1 MQIERFS
8 CDLEMNKR
16 EQNRK
21 NKRTQIERFDWFV
34 ERKRTRVAF
43 CWLREHSV
51 EKTSRPKNFL
61 EINRYFTLTSYCNT
75 IGQSNNALSILGFS
89 LAGKL
94 IIQITNTYRNHFSRS
109 YKNRCKTHFPKVL
122 HLASF

>member
-21 NKRTQIERFDWFV
+21 NKRTEIERFDWLV
-34 ERKRTRVAF
+34 ERKRKRVAF
-43 CWLREHSV
+43 GWLRERSV

-61 EINRYFTLTSYCNT
+61 EINRYFTLT
-75 IGQSNNALSILGFS
+75 
-89 LAGKL
+89 
-94 IIQITNTYRNHFSRS
+94 
-109 YKNRCKTHFPKVL
+109 
-122 HLASF
+122 